1 MEEMREIGSEN
12 DPDIDI
18 YPNIAEL
25 WNANIS
31 SIVKLNHVVIASCV
45 SSAINLFRSYPVI
58 IVNPDTTR
66 QDIMDDW
73 WQICQY
79 RDSLNNAQGVF
90 SKSETAVIQ
99 TVYRLHTEF
108 KMSYLEIARIL
119 NFEILVFLCAELSIV
134 EEEETISTK
143 GLILFFERFLAAC
156 GYTIDDVQAVKEQ
169 AANELSRGRL
179 YWNLDSGPY
188 LRAKIREMVRYFGKS
203 VTDEYFSIDRRNDFL
218 VVFCFCTNSRELVRK
233 YYRRQYEVGDK
244 EVKLLKKWERL
255 ITLIRKDFLIHQE
268 MYRANLPD
276 MG

>member
-1 MEEMREIGSEN
+1 MDEIRVIGDE
-12 DPDIDI
+12 D
-18 YPNIAEL
+18 YPEISKFPKEDDL

-31 SIVKLNHVVIASCV
+31 NISELDHVVMAVCV
-45 SSAINLFRSYPVI
+45 SPAINILQGYPVI
-58 IVNPDTTR
+58 IVYPDTTR
-66 QDIMDDW
+66 QDIIDDW
-73 WQICQY
+73 RQICQY

-90 SKSETAVIQ
+90 SKSVTAVVQ

-108 KMSYLEIARIL
+108 KMSYLEIARFL

-134 EEEETISTK
+134 EEGETISTK

-156 GYTIDDVQAVKEQ
+156 GYTIDDVQAVKEK
-169 AANELSRGRL
+169 ATNELSRGRL

-188 LRAKIREMVRYFGKS
+188 SRAKIREMVRYFGKS
-203 VTDEYFSIDRRNDFL
+203 VTDEYFTIDRRNDFL
-218 VVFCFCTNSRELVRK
+218 VVFCFCTNSRELVKK

-244 EVKLLKKWERL
+244 EDKLLKKWERL